1 MMDVAFMFQEVLLS
15 LLYIHSKGVSHRG
28 LTLETILAKEKKGSD
43 PTLSTLQNLNFVISH
58 FFESSGIFRRNIDS
72 NSISSL
78 YFMAPERVQ
87 GRLVRDANMNK
98 AADMWSMGVLLYILI
113 CGQPPFVGSNNE
125 ELMTMIV
132 EGDFRF
138 ASKEWDNLLDAK
150 NLVADLLKYEPAE
163 RLDAS

>member
-1 MMDVAFMFQEVLLS
+1 
-15 LLYIHSKGVSHRG
+15 
-28 LTLETILAKEKKGSD
+28 
-43 PTLSTLQNLNFVISH
+43 
-58 FFESSGIFRRNIDS
+58 
-72 NSISSL
+72 
-78 YFMAPERVQ
+78 
-87 GRLVRDANMNK
+87 MNK